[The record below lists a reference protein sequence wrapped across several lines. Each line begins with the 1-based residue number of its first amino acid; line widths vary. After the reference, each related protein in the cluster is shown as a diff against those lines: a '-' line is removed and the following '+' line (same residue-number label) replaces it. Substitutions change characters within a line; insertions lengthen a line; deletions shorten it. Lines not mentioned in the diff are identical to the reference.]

1 MIVPTVV
8 VVDEAVEAVEVVDV
22 AAVEFDDFDF
32 ESDRE
37 IFQRMTYEK
46 MNK

>member
-1 MIVPTVV
+1 MIVPSVV
-8 VVDEAVEAVEVVDV
+8 VVVEAVEAVDV

-37 IFQRMTYEK
+37 IFQRMTYE
-46 MNK
+46 